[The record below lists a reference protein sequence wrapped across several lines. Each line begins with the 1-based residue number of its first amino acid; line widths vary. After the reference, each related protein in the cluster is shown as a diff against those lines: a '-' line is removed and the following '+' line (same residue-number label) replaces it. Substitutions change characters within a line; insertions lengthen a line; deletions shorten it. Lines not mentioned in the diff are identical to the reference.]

1 MFGINIENFKQNK
14 ISYIF
19 KKGLRFSFFFFAVSV
34 VVNMKKI
41 FKEE

>member
-19 KKGLRFSFFFFAVSV
+19 KKGLRFSFFFCSKCGSEYEK
-34 VVNMKKI
+34 NI
-41 FKEE
+41 

>member
-19 KKGLRFSFFFFAVSV
+19 KKGLRFSFFFAVRV